1 MRFDLERVRSD
12 VRSARTEDLLDRVT
26 VYRAGMEA
34 EAIEVIEQELY
45 NRGLTAAEIARHAEE
60 RQDELLANQA
70 GCAGQCSFCRQP
82 AVAEGWGWH
91 RLWKKIPVFPRR
103 FYYCRDHQP

>member
-1 MRFDLERVRSD
+1 MRFDLERLRSN

-26 VYRAGMEA
+26 VYRGGMEP
-34 EAIEVIEQELY
+34 EAVEVIEQELH

-60 RQDELLANQA
+60 RQDQLLADQA

-82 AVAEGWGWH
+82 AVAEGWGWQ
-91 RLWKKIPVFPRR
+91 RPWKTIPMF
-103 FYYCRDHQP
+103 